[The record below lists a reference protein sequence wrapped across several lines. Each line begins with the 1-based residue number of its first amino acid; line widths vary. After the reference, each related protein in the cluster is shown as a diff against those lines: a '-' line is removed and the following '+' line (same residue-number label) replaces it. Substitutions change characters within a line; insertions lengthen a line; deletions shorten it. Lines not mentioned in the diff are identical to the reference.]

1 MLGGNLGDSPAIF
14 REALAYISQ
23 NSGLRITA
31 QSRIRYSRAVD
42 CVPGTPDF
50 ADMAVTL
57 EYSGTAQELLAILQ
71 ETERHFGRPAVHRS
85 DESRTLDCD
94 IILFGTQC
102 ISASDLQIPHPRASR
117 RQFVL
122 EAMNDI
128 AGNWIFPDSGK
139 SVRELWNLLK
149 LQQNQ

>member
-23 NSGLRITA
+23 NSSIQIKDTGN
-31 QSRIRYSRAVD
+31 IRYSRAVD

-57 EYSGTAQELLAILQ
+57 EFSGPATELLAILQ
-71 ETERHFGRPAVHRS
+71 ETERHFGRPECHRS

-102 ISASDLQIPHPRASR
+102 IAREDLQIPHPRAAG